1 MPGKTRAESY
11 RKKNRKSIEKNMKY
25 LVATFNI
32 ETSADLMQA
41 CQDLLA
47 DGAAE
52 AGFESFEET
61 ETGMEAYVQKDLFDK
76 EALDAYIADFPIMDT
91 QITYD
96 IQDAEDK
103 DWNQEWEE
111 QGFDPIFVGDQV
123 VIYDAKHPELYPDTS
138 DRPDII
144 EIGIEAKLAF
154 GTGNHETTRMI
165 IAQLL
170 KMPVKTK
177 RILDCGT
184 GTGILGL
191 TASKLGAK
199 DVVGYDI
206 DEWSVENAKH
216 NAVLNGVDN
225 MEVLFGNSCVLNHV
239 SGVFDV
245 VMANIN
251 RNILLEDMKLFRS
264 VMNMGG
270 TLILSGFYEEDV
282 PVLLEKADEL
292 GLHEITRQ
300 VDNNW
305 TCLVLGE

>member
-1 MPGKTRAESY
+1 
-11 RKKNRKSIEKNMKY
+11 MKY

-61 ETGMEAYVQKDLFDK
+61 ETGMEAYVQKDLYDK
-76 EALDAYIADFPIMDT
+76 EALDAYIADFPIMGT

-191 TASKLGAK
+191 IASKLGAK

-225 MEVLFGNSCVLNHV
+225 MEVLFGNSSVLNHV

-305 TCLVLGE
+305 TCLVLGA